1 MVMEH
6 SFDISHISLI
16 LAFAF
21 LGGLVFRAFKLPQL
35 AGYMMAGIVIGPS
48 LLNIAG
54 EAQTLKTMSEFA
66 VVLLMFMI
74 GLELDA
80 SKFRSVFGTALTI
93 ALSQIFLSSVAV
105 LTLGFFFSWSL
116 PLVLTLSFMLALSS
130 TAVAV
135 GSLRSLNLLDTKE
148 GNVAVGILIAQDIL
162 VVPMLVIVGS
172 LDSGLNVHSAVDLT
186 VTLTGIFASMFIIFA
201 LVSQPKWVARLEH
214 FFTVG
219 ITQPAVAGVGLCFGV
234 ATIFGAIGL
243 SAAYGAFAIGL
254 LLGNVGVVGITYRK
268 AVAPIHDVLVMVFFV
283 SIGLLVDLNFVYT
296 HWLEILVT
304 VSVAIGFK
312 IIGTTLILRWY
323 KFSWDTSLQMSGVLG
338 HIGEFAFVLSA
349 LAVGNSLLT
358 EEQYLLAITVIA
370 MSLLVS
376 PFVNK
381 LLAKGDKFA

>member
-1 MVMEH
+1 MEP

-16 LAFAF
+16 LAVAF
-21 LGGLVFRAFKLPQL
+21 LGGLLFRAFNLPQL
-35 AGYMMAGIVIGPS
+35 TGYMLAGIVIGPS

-54 EAQTLKTMSEFA
+54 DANALKTLSEFA

-80 SKFRSVFGTALTI
+80 SRFRSVFGTALTI
-93 ALSQIFLSSVAV
+93 ALSQIVLSTTAVFLLAFV
-105 LTLGFFFSWSL
+105 FSWSL

-148 GNVAVGILIAQDIL
+148 GNVAIGILIAQDIL

-172 LDSGLNVHSAVDLT
+172 LDSGLNIRNIVELCIT
-186 VTLTGIFASMFIIFA
+186 IFGIFASMFVIFQ
-201 LVSQPKWVARLEH
+201 LVSHPKWVERLEN

-234 ATIFGAIGL
+234 AALFGSLGL
-243 SAAYGAFAIGL
+243 SSAYGAFAIGL
-254 LLGNVGVVGITYRK
+254 LLGNVGTVGITYRK

-283 SIGLLVDLNFVYT
+283 SIGLLVDLNFVYE
-296 HWLEILVT
+296 HWIEIIAT
-304 VSVAIGFK
+304 VCVAIFIK
-312 IIGTTLILRWY
+312 VVGTALILRWY
-323 KFSWDTSLQMSGVLG
+323 KFSWDSSLQMSGVLG

-376 PFVNK
+376 PLVNK
-381 LLAKGDKFA
+381 LVGRV

>member
-1 MVMEH
+1 MEH

-16 LAFAF
+16 LAVAF
-21 LGGLVFRAFKLPQL
+21 LGGLLFRAFKLPQL
-35 AGYMMAGIVIGPS
+35 TGYMLAGIVIGPS

-54 EAQTLKTMSEFA
+54 DADALKKLSEFA

-80 SKFRSVFGTALTI
+80 SRFKSVFGTAITI
-93 ALSQIFLSSVAV
+93 ALSQIVLSTTAVFLLAFV
-105 LTLGFFFSWSL
+105 FSWSL

-135 GSLRSLNLLDTKE
+135 GSLRSLNLLDTQE
-148 GNVAVGILIAQDIL
+148 GNVAIGILIAQDIL

-172 LDSGLNVHSAVDLT
+172 LDSGLNIRNIVELGIT
-186 VTLTGIFASMFIIFA
+186 ITGIFASMFVIFQ
-201 LVSQPKWVARLEH
+201 LVSHPKWVERLEN

-234 ATIFGAIGL
+234 AAIFGSMGL
-243 SAAYGAFAIGL
+243 SSAYGAFAIGL
-254 LLGNVGVVGITYRK
+254 LLGNVGTVGITYRK

-283 SIGLLVDLNFVYT
+283 SIGLLVDLNFVYD
-296 HWLEILVT
+296 HWIEIIAT
-304 VSVAIGFK
+304 VCAAILIK
-312 IIGTTLILRWY
+312 VVGTTLILRWY
-323 KFSWDTSLQMSGVLG
+323 KFSWDSSMQLSGVLG

-349 LAVGNSLLT
+349 LAASNALLT
-358 EEQYLLAITVIA
+358 DEQYLLAITVIA

-376 PFVNK
+376 PLVNK
-381 LLAKGDKFA
+381 LVAKV